1 MESEKLKVMIRPSND
16 LVFKLIFFFFFLK
29 KKTNKNILI
38 SLLNEIL
45 SEYNEPIEDV
55 ELISVEVISEQLRL
69 IVEDLKNN
77 ESVNKLNKI
86 KNEMESNIKDK
97 SKEKNNNEK
106 ASEKIKNRKEYI
118 DGLIKNLTEDRG
130 KRRI

>member
-1 MESEKLKVMIRPSND
+1 
-16 LVFKLIFFFFFLK
+16 
-29 KKTNKNILI
+29 
-38 SLLNEIL
+38 
-45 SEYNEPIEDV
+45 
-55 ELISVEVISEQLRL
+55 
-69 IVEDLKNN
+69 
-77 ESVNKLNKI
+77 
-86 KNEMESNIKDK
+86 MESNIKDK